1 MKRATE
7 YLKNNKKIIIVAVL
21 LIILIGVAAIT
32 FGSKVKTTSASVAAV
47 DRTSD
52 ELKLM
57 NILSG
62 IDGVGKAD
70 VMITEEDNKIV
81 GVIVVCEGAQS
92 ISARCD
98 IINAVKTAFNVEK
111 SNIAIYAMK

>member
-1 MKRATE
+1 MKRAIE
-7 YLKNNKKIIIVAVL
+7 YLKKNNKLIIVAVL
-21 LIILIGVAAIT
+21 LIVLVAAAAIM
-32 FGSKVKTTSASVAAV
+32 FGSKVKTTSASVAV
-47 DRTSD
+47 ERTTD

-70 VMITEEDNKIV
+70 VMITEEDQKIV

-98 IINAVKTAFNVEK
+98 IINAVKTVFNVEK

>member
-1 MKRATE
+1 MKRAIE
-7 YLKNNKKIIIVAVL
+7 YLKKHNKLIVVAFL
-21 LIILIGVAAIT
+21 LIVLIAAAAIM
-32 FGSKVKTTSASVAAV
+32 FGSKVKTTNSAAV
-47 DRTSD
+47 SVERTAN

-70 VMITEEDNKIV
+70 VMITEEDQKIV

-98 IINAVKTAFNVEK
+98 IINAVKTVFNVEK

>member
-1 MKRATE
+1 MKRAIE
-7 YLKNNKKIIIVAVL
+7 YLKKNKKLVIVAVL
-21 LIILIGVAAIT
+21 LIVLIGAAAIM
-32 FGSKVKTTSASVAAV
+32 FGSKVKTTSASVTV
-47 DRTSD
+47 ERTTN

-62 IDGVGKAD
+62 IDGVGNAD
-70 VMITEEDNKIV
+70 VMITEEDQKIV

-92 ISARCD
+92 ISVKND
-98 IINAVKTAFNVEK
+98 IINAVKTVFNVEK